1 MATIQEIK
9 KALKSDPGLLERIPG
24 LKEFV
29 DQNRDQ
35 FDFLFKNETKK
46 PNSNGRIYSESTG
59 SNGNSG
65 GSNGNSG
72 GTPDNV
78 KDREDKEAKKWNPKI
93 TQI

>member
-46 PNSNGRIYSESTG
+46 PNSNGRIYPENTG
-59 SNGNSG
+59 SNGT
-65 GSNGNSG
+65 SG